1 MTGSRPG
8 TGAAAQTSTSISAV
22 SGGSYRPN
30 TAPPSIPGR
39 WTAKIKHKS
48 KRGRAFGST
57 ASRFD
62 NSHITALPGPG
73 TYHNERN
80 ASLLKFGPSFS
91 KKGFSNAFISK
102 KPKMV
107 DLYKDTSGVPG
118 GNPAPG
124 QYYQPPK
131 PAGMEIA
138 FTTCKDGRVPF
149 EVPRVTTPGPYDYEV
164 KQPDMS
170 PLLKNKPSASMCS
183 KSGRDSF
190 FSIMSDAPRVGKYN
204 LPDAFSEQEKRTD
217 YPWSKSYFRR
227 FQDIGVDNKVPPP
240 TRYFSDTEESPPPS
254 LRVAGAYKGK
264 YLGKQNDTRATVIH
278 TFGADTDRFKHSFCG
293 RLDIA
298 ATMPGPGAY
307 SPMLPDPRP
316 SSPPGGV
323 FKSKS
328 PNRVDFATRGVP
340 GPLYYRPIS
349 TIGKSTAQCQNF
361 DNRWI

>member
-1 MTGSRPG
+1 MPQGRPG
-8 TGAAAQTSTSISAV
+8 TGGTSQTFTSEGATTEDWTGNS
-22 SGGSYRPN
+22 RPG

-39 WTAKIKHKS
+39 WTTKIKHKS
-48 KRGRAFGST
+48 KRSRAFGST

-73 TYHNERN
+73 TYHNERD

-91 KKGFSNAFISK
+91 KKGFGNAFISK
-102 KPKMV
+102 KPKLV

-131 PAGMEIA
+131 PAGIEIA

-149 EVPRVTTPGPYDYEV
+149 EVPKVTTPGPYDYQV
-164 KQPDMS
+164 KDPDMS
-170 PLLKNKPSASMCS
+170 PLLRNKPSASMCS

-190 FSIMSDAPRVGKYN
+190 FSIMSDAPRVGKYT
-204 LPDAFSEQEKRTD
+204 LPDAFADQEKRTD

-240 TRYFSDTEESPPPS
+240 TRYFADMEEEPRQT
-254 LRVAGAYKGK
+254 LRSAGSYRGK
-264 YLGKQNDTRATVIH
+264 YLGKQNSRVSTTH

-307 SPMLPDPRP
+307 TPVLPDPVI
-316 SSPPGGV
+316 SDGGI
-323 FKSKS
+323 FRSRS
-328 PNRVDFATRGVP
+328 PNRAEFARRGVP
-340 GPLYYRPIS
+340 GPLYYKPIS
-349 TIGKSTAQCQNF
+349 TIGKSTAQCQVN
-361 DNRWI
+361 